1 MTVDAAMADR
11 LEHRILKRF
20 HKALAAYSLIED
32 GDRILVGLS
41 GGKDSLC
48 LLELLAR
55 RMRVSRPA
63 FSVDA
68 MHIRMDN
75 IRYETDT
82 AYLQDFCGALGVR
95 LHVATTGFETRR
107 DSKKPVCFLC
117 SWYRR
122 KLLFNAA
129 QELGCNKIAL
139 GHHKDDIVQTAMM
152 NLFSQGHFAT
162 MPAKLTMRKMPLAI
176 IRPLCMEDEADIEA
190 FAAMRGYEKQLKS
203 CPYEKVSSRDAVRRM
218 LAEAEQVN
226 PDARHSVFNALQAE
240 GKLVE

>member
-1 MTVDAAMADR
+1 MTVGANVDDR
-11 LEHRILKRF
+11 LERRVVKRF
-20 HKALAAYSLIED
+20 HRALAAFGLIDE
-32 GDRILVGLS
+32 GDRVLVGLS

-55 RMRVSRPA
+55 RMRVSHPS
-63 FSVDA
+63 FSVVA

-75 IRYETDT
+75 VSYAADT
-82 AYLQDFCGALGVR
+82 AYLQDFCAKLGVP
-95 LHVATTGFETRR
+95 LHVATTGFDARQ

-139 GHHKDDIVQTAMM
+139 GHHKDDIVQTALM

-162 MPAKLTMRKMPLAI
+162 MPARLAMRKMPLAI
-176 IRPLCMEDEADIEA
+176 IRPLCMEDEADIAALAEA
-190 FAAMRGYEKQLKS
+190 RGYKELLKS
-203 CPYEKVSSRDAVRRM
+203 CPYEAASSRDDVRRM
-218 LAEAEQVN
+218 LAEAERIN
-226 PDARHSVFNALQAE
+226 PDVRHSIFNALLAE

>member
-1 MTVDAAMADR
+1 MTVDATDAGR
-11 LEHRILKRF
+11 LERRVAKRF
-20 HKALAAYSLIED
+20 HRALAAFGLIED

-55 RMRVSRPA
+55 RMRVSHPS
-63 FSVDA
+63 FSVVA

-75 IRYETDT
+75 VRYAADT
-82 AYLQDFCGALGVR
+82 TYLEGFCAGLGVP
-95 LHVATTGFETRR
+95 LHVATTGFSEFEG
-107 DSKKPVCFLC
+107 SNKPVCFLC

-122 KLLFNAA
+122 KQLFNAA

-139 GHHKDDIVQTAMM
+139 GHHKDDIVQTALM

-162 MPAKLTMRKMPLAI
+162 MPAKLAMRKMPLAI
-176 IRPLCMEDEADIEA
+176 IRPLCMEDEADIAA
-190 FAAMRGYEKQLKS
+190 FAALRGYEKTLKS
-203 CPYEKVSSRDAVRRM
+203 CPYEAASSRDDVRRM
-218 LAEAEQVN
+218 LAEAERIN
-226 PDARHSVFNALQAE
+226 PDVRHSIFNALLAE

>member
-11 LEHRILKRF
+11 LEQRILKRF

-82 AYLQDFCGALGVR
+82 AYLHDFCGALGVR
-95 LHVATTGFETRR
+95 LHVATTGFDTRR

-139 GHHKDDIVQTAMM
+139 GHHKDDIVQTALM

-162 MPAKLTMRKMPLAI
+162 MPARLAMRKMPLAI
-176 IRPLCMEDEADIEA
+176 IRPLCMEDEADIAALAEA
-190 FAAMRGYEKQLKS
+190 RGYKELLKS
-203 CPYEKVSSRDAVRRM
+203 CPYEAASSRDDVRRM
-218 LAEAEQVN
+218 LAEAERIN
-226 PDARHSVFNALQAE
+226 PDVRHSIFNALLAE